1 MDIKRDMEIMKVV
14 LEIQRMD
21 IEEEIIRNQIFPK
34 IIHIVKILM
43 MKKMKHNI
51 EIKINYI
58 EITRDLM
65 F

>member
-1 MDIKRDMEIMKVV
+1 MDIKRDMEIMKMV